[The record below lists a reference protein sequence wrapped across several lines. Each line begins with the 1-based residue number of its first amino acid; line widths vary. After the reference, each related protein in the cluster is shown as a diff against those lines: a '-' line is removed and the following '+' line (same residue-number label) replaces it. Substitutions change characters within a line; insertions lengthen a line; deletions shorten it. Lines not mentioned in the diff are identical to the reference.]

1 MNVET
6 TIAGFVVF
14 AFCLIG
20 CAAHSWH
27 LGRKVGI
34 KGTVNYLVEH
44 GMLEVDDEVPR

>member
-1 MNVET
+1 MET
-6 TIAGFVVF
+6 TLAGFVVF

-34 KGTVNYLVEH
+34 KGAVNYLVDK
-44 GMLEVDDEVPR
+44 GLIDVDDDDVPR